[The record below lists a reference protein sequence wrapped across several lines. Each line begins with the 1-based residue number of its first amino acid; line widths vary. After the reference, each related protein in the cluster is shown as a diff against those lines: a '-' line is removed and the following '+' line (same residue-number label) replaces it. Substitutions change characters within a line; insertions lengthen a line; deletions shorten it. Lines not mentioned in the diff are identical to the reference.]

1 MNARNTWRK
10 RRIGS
15 ADGSVSFRAVALC
28 SMLLAMSLGSGG
40 CGASART
47 EGLVGSETHFLT
59 RCDAN
64 CGGGLQ
70 CIAGVC
76 TRPCT
81 VSEADTCAEL
91 PGAECKADV
100 GAGGSGVCDVACEV
114 DEACRGLSPSHRCVD
129 GACRAAE
136 VVVRAIGGSES
147 QVSSG
152 LDDTCAAFRDRV
164 SETETVVAITN
175 DLSVPIYLQ
184 PAQNCTNVAPRLVT
198 FDGPVLFPDERQVC
212 GLLWCQEVQDSG
224 YTAGPPC
231 ASDCFSPALVRLE
244 PGAEIEVGR
253 FHSETRSHGSAASGL
268 PRMPDAC
275 YTLRDGDRYPNLECT
290 SEVPMDGSYLVTAQ
304 AFTALDCNGDEEF
317 CDCASAE
324 GSCTTGVS
332 SGSGALSA
340 SEAFES
346 GTPRVEVVFR

>member
-1 MNARNTWRK
+1 MNAWNTWRK

-76 TRPCT
+76 TRPCS
-81 VSEADTCAEL
+81 VSEANTCAEL
-91 PGAECKADV
+91 PGSECKADV

-114 DEACRGLSPSHRCVD
+114 DEACRGLSPNHRCVD

-136 VVVRAIGGSES
+136 VLVRAIGGSEN

-152 LDDTCAAFRDRV
+152 LDDTCIAFRDRV
-164 SETETVVAITN
+164 SETETVVVITN
-175 DLSVPIYLQ
+175 ELSGPVYLQ
-184 PAQNCTNVAPRLVT
+184 PARNCTDTAPRLVA
-198 FDGPVLFPDERQVC
+198 FDRPVFFPDAREVC
-212 GLLWCQEVQDSG
+212 GGQWCQEIQDSG
-224 YTAGPPC
+224 YTGPPPC
-231 ASDCFSPALVRLE
+231 PESCFSPALVRLE

-253 FHSETRSHGSAASGL
+253 FRSETRSHGSAASGL
-268 PRMPDAC
+268 PPMPDAC
-275 YTLRDGDRYPNLECT
+275 YTLRDQEPYPNLACS
-290 SEVPMDGSYLVTAQ
+290 SEVPMDGSYVVTAQ

-324 GSCTTGVS
+324 GSCTTGIS
-332 SGSGALSA
+332 SGSGVLSA